1 MTDPE
6 ATPARILVVD
16 DDEPTRT
23 MLQRLLSWEGYV
35 IEVAGDGPAALAM
48 VEQDGPDLV
57 LLDVMMPGQDG
68 LSVLAELRKTSDV
81 PVIFLTAKGDEGDRV
96 LGLRSGADDYVVK
109 PFSTAELVAR
119 IEAVLRRTDHHPV
132 GGRPATDLVVDQ
144 RRRIVTVRG
153 QVVDLPPREFDLL
166 AFLAASPG
174 QVFSREQLLSAVWPS
189 AGERPDPG
197 TVTEH
202 ARRLRQRIEE
212 DPDEPRWIRTIRGI
226 GYRFDP

>member
-1 MTDPE
+1 M
-6 ATPARILVVD
+6 VD
-16 DDEPTRT
+16 DDEATRT
-23 MLQRLLSWEGYV
+23 MLQRLLSWEGYT
-35 IEVAGDGPAALAM
+35 IEVAADGPAALAM
-48 VEQDGPDLV
+48 VERNGPDLV

-68 LSVLAELRKTSDV
+68 LSVLAELRQSSDV

-119 IEAVLRRTDHHPV
+119 IEAVLRRTDHHH
-132 GGRPATDLVVDQ
+132 GAATAADDLVVDRA
-144 RRRIVTVRG
+144 RRMVTVRG

-166 AFLAASPG
+166 AFLVASPG
-174 QVFSREQLLSAVWPS
+174 RAFSRQELLGAVWPQS
-189 AGERPDPG
+189 GERPDPG

-212 DPDEPRWIRTIRGI
+212 DPDEPRWIKTIRGV